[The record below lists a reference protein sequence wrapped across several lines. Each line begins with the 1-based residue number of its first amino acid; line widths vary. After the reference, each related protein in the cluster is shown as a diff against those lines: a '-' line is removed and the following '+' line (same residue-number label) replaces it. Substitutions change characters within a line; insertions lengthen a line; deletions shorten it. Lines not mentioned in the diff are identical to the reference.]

1 MTEQATVRKFRTVQK
16 EGNCAVSRDLVYY
29 NPEMIIAIGYR
40 VRTSTGVQFRQW
52 ATERLKE
59 YLRKGF
65 IDIAE
70 IAAIEYRP
78 MTMNDS

>member
-1 MTEQATVRKFRTVQK
+1 
-16 EGNCAVSRDLVYY
+16 
-29 NPEMIIAIGYR
+29 MIIAIGYR